1 MEQILIGTQDSL
13 VNILNLDTDD
23 IKFGDIMNSL
33 QKQCR
38 FNGRTSIHY
47 SVLKHS
53 LLGAMVMHESSSPD
67 EVLAFMVH
75 DFAESFM
82 GDIIAPIKN
91 MFPGLREIEMKIMSV
106 VCQRYGISEELIYSD
121 KIKTIDRFL
130 CDLEGNRLV
139 SNIVFPSDKKIMN
152 MAEELHQQGYISAFG
167 FNTIDEIMCM
177 GFREENADRVKSS
190 FRDLFLA
197 MKNREEEIIGL
208 QMFGI
213 SPDDDTIDGDYDDN
227 EEEELF

>member
-1 MEQILIGTQDSL
+1 
-13 VNILNLDTDD
+13 
-23 IKFGDIMNSL
+23 
-33 QKQCR
+33 
-38 FNGRTSIHY
+38 
-47 SVLKHS
+47 
-53 LLGAMVMHESSSPD
+53 MVMHESSSPD